1 LLITFGKLVASRFF
15 YINLFYYIYTVIK
28 NKSNIMK
35 IQNFDKPSIKAIR
48 IAMDE
53 ALAKVEKQY
62 GIKINTGNA
71 RFTGDE
77 VTFKVTANTIGTAGQ
92 VQTKETQMWALM
104 APSHGLGHFSVGD
117 TIQLQGKSFTIK
129 GWNTRARKSPIE
141 IQDAMGRGYKCSP
154 NMVKSYNS

>member
-1 LLITFGKLVASRFF
+1 
-15 YINLFYYIYTVIK
+15 
-28 NKSNIMK
+28 MK
-35 IQNFDKPSIKAIR
+35 VSNFDKPSIKAIR

-62 GIKINTGNA
+62 GIKISTGNA

-77 VTFKVTANTIGTAGQ
+77 VTFKVKANTIGAGGTI
-92 VQTKETQMWALM
+92 QTKEAQNWALV

-129 GWNTRARKSPIE
+129 GWNTRARKSPIQIE
-141 IQDAMGRGYKCSP
+141 DANGRGYKCSP